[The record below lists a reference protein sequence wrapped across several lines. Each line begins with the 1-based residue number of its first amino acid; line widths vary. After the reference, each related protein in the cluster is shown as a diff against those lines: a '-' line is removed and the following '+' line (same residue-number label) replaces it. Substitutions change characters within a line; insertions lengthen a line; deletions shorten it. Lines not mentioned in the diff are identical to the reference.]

1 MSSLSQFFK
10 NFTLRVSTQEK
21 IIFTR
26 HLAIIIKSGMTLIDA
41 LTMLRQQTKSR
52 SLSKIL
58 DTVIKDVSNGQ
69 FLSASLDKYKSVF
82 GDLFVN
88 IIRVG
93 ESSGIL
99 SENLEYLSHELKKS
113 RELSK
118 KVTGALVYPGVIL
131 SATFGIVGMLIFFIF
146 PKILPVFSSLNIKLP
161 ASTKALIFISN
172 AMTNYGGRIAL
183 GFLAALIGF
192 WLLLRIKKVQFFYHW
207 LILRLPLVGGMVQSV
222 NMTNFSRTL
231 GLLLK
236 SGVKIVEAVNI
247 TAEALPNLVYR
258 QEVKGV
264 AASIQKG
271 ESISKHLLT
280 RKHLFPAMA
289 ANMVAVGENTGNL
302 SETLL
307 YLGEFYESELDEL
320 VKNLSNVMEPVL
332 MLVMGAMVGFV
343 AIAIITPIYEITQAV
358 GRQ

>member
-1 MSSLSQFFK
+1 MNNFPQFFK
-10 NFTLRVSTQEK
+10 NLALRVSTQEK

-52 SLSKIL
+52 SLAKIL
-58 DTVIKDVSNGQ
+58 DTVIKDVSGGQ
-69 FLSASLDKYKSVF
+69 FLSASLENYKSVF
-82 GDLFVN
+82 GDLFIN

-113 RELSK
+113 RELTK
-118 KVTGALVYPGVIL
+118 KVTGALVYPGVIMT
-131 SATFGIVGMLIFFIF
+131 ATFGIVGMLIFFIF
-146 PKILPVFSSLNIKLP
+146 PKILPVFGSLNVNLP
-161 ASTKALIFISN
+161 ATTKALIFIS
-172 AMTNYGGRIAL
+172 AIMTTYGGRIAL
-183 GFLAALIGF
+183 GVLAFFIIF
-192 WLLLRIKKVQFFYHW
+192 WLVLKLKKIKFWYHW
-207 LILRLPLVGGMVQSV
+207 ILLRLPLIGGMVRSV

-236 SGVKIVEAVNI
+236 SGVKIVEATNI
-247 TAEALPNLVYR
+247 TADALPNLVYHK
-258 QEVKGV
+258 EVKGV
-264 AASIQKG
+264 AVSIQKG
-271 ESISKHLLT
+271 ESISKYLLG
-280 RKHLFPAMA
+280 RKHLFPTMA
-289 ANMVAVGENTGNL
+289 SNMIAVGENTGNL

-307 YLGEFYESELDEL
+307 YLAEFYESELDEL
-320 VKNLSNVMEPVL
+320 VKNLSNVLEPAL

-358 GRQ
+358 GRR